1 MNVQSVS
8 YFPSFLCFSGSAWD
22 ECEKSC
28 FPLDIR
34 SDWFLKSYLFQNF
47 LVEVKKKKTCELWSR
62 KENLSL
68 QSFGFHDWPSIH
80 GKEQSFS
87 ISASFP
93 WHLAE
98 IISKDTVLP
107 LIFLSWIFKYFLI
120 QSIIDRAYWE
130 ACDCIGNFTV
140 LKILTN
146 PTCFPQARQITSVG
160 ILDATALLA
169 FSG

>member
-22 ECEKSC
+22 ECEKSY

-47 LVEVKKKKTCELWSR
+47 LVEVKKKKTCELWSQ

-98 IISKDTVLP
+98 IISKDTVRP
-107 LIFLSWIFKYFLI
+107 LIFVLNFQILINSKYYRL
-120 QSIIDRAYWE
+120 
-130 ACDCIGNFTV
+130 
-140 LKILTN
+140 
-146 PTCFPQARQITSVG
+146 G
-160 ILDATALLA
+160 ILRSLWLYRKFYCFKNLNQPHMLST
-169 FSG
+169 G